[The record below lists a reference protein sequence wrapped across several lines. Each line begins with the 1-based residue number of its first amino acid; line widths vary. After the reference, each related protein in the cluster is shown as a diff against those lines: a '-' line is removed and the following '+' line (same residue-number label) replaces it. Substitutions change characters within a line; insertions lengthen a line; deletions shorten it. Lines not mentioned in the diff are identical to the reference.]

1 MHFRNNNC
9 HSARW
14 CSSRTARAPFQPG
27 LPLGRTASTL
37 ESQALHTSAT
47 PAHRPTG
54 CTLHPRPTNK
64 LTHPQP
70 QILLALGIGVMRS
83 QRKKR
88 LATAALEGAVAA
100 GAGAALEGFGIVT
113 LASLFPVLMVELLG
127 IITSLIHPYD
137 DVSHAWLPA
146 SRCLLQAAVCW
157 PAQPPACRCSWL
169 TVCAALHCTA

>member
-1 MHFRNNNC
+1 
-9 HSARW
+9 
-14 CSSRTARAPFQPG
+14 
-27 LPLGRTASTL
+27 
-37 ESQALHTSAT
+37 
-47 PAHRPTG
+47 
-54 CTLHPRPTNK
+54 
-64 LTHPQP
+64 
-70 QILLALGIGVMRS
+70 MRS

-157 PAQPPACRCSWL
+157 PLASGCWLQGAPAALLACATTCVPLQLAHCLRCF
-169 TVCAALHCTA
+169 ALHCIRCTALHPLAAGEAHGRGGRRQGG